1 MIDIGFLGLVF
12 QDLDKFL
19 GRFLD
24 IGQIDAI
31 NQLLDQKYVD
41 VVKLNRAKLPLFIT
55 TVITKK
61 QVIQRT
67 I

>member
-1 MIDIGFLGLVF
+1 LVF

-31 NQLLDQKYVD
+31 SIN
-41 VVKLNRAKLPLFIT
+41 F
-55 TVITKK
+55 
-61 QVIQRT
+61 
-67 I
+67 